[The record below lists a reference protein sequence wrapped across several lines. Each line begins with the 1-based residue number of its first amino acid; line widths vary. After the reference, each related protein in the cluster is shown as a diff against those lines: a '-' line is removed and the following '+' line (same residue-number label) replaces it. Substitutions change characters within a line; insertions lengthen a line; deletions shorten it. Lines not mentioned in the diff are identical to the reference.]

1 MIKMQA
7 KCSAHAS
14 PTANTEHLVA
24 HLLLGFLRGQCQR
37 RLSPTKLRW
46 PAPDTSGKSVMVIV
60 TSSVLFILIAT
71 YAGKETTELFWV
83 FYILCTKARLVN
95 LLFGI
100 HSLMGCFL
108 CRYNP

>member
-1 MIKMQA
+1 
-7 KCSAHAS
+7 
-14 PTANTEHLVA
+14 
-24 HLLLGFLRGQCQR
+24 
-37 RLSPTKLRW
+37 
-46 PAPDTSGKSVMVIV
+46 MVIV

-71 YAGKETTELFWV
+71 YAGKETTDLFWV